1 MADDAEITLDMMR
14 LIDDEEEFKLR
25 AYSFYDN
32 PQAISLKEF
41 KEDLKR
47 FRYTKNLIEKYKT
60 AYSHGTQLID
70 ERLILN
76 HITVLHNLF
85 GNFTAIGL
93 FSKVESEYWYIL
105 KTFLV
110 FLNLMP
116 NAFDSGN
123 NIKIDDELMGK
134 LESL

>member
-1 MADDAEITLDMMR
+1 MGNDLENTIDMLR

-47 FRYTKNLIEKYKT
+47 FRYVKNLIEKYKL

-85 GNFTAIGL
+85 GNFTAVGL
-93 FSKVESEYWYIL
+93 FSKVEPNYWYIL

-123 NIKIDDELMGK
+123 NIKTDAELMKK
-134 LESL
+134 LENL